1 MVAAEKYAGQQTGH
15 LPLATNHC
23 SMAGF
28 ALITGASSG
37 IGEKFARRFAA
48 RRENLI
54 LVARSRDKLLAL
66 AEELRREYG
75 VAVEVFPADLSTPAA
90 AQALA
95 RALGETHLEVETLV
109 NNAGFGARGRFWELP
124 LDRQREMFQLNVMA
138 VVELTHR
145 LLGPMIARRR
155 GAVINVSSTAAF
167 QPVPYTTLYAA
178 TKSFVTSF
186 SMALAEEVQPYG
198 IRVVTLCP
206 GATRTNFFQGSQ
218 YGIRNYKVP
227 GGMQQAEAVV
237 EAALRKL
244 DRGGGLVVSGWF
256 NKFNVFSQRLAP
268 RALVAR
274 LAARVFKV

>member
-1 MVAAEKYAGQQTGH
+1 VVAEEKYAGQQTGH

-206 GATRTNFFQGSQ
+206 GATRTNFFQASQ
-218 YGIRNYKVP
+218 YGDQNYKVP

-256 NKFNVFSQRLAP
+256 NQFSVFSQRLAP